1 MTDLSHDAPDD
12 GFHEIQ
18 LSGKQLVF
26 LFMATTVVSVVIFLC
41 GVLVGRGVRGE
52 IVNAAASTSPP
63 AAASG
68 PTASVPAVPP
78 SEAPPPEPL
87 TYKNRLESEKAPA
100 ETLTAK
106 AETPAAPVSA
116 PVVATPPPVDVPVPQ
131 PAASAAKQA
140 ETKQADTEKAPQ
152 GTTGASEPPAK
163 KSGIWAVQVV
173 ALTDQAAANAVVQR
187 LSSKGYPAFLVRPQP
202 TSPVQNYKVQVG
214 KFEDR
219 SQAEQVAGR
228 LKREEQFQPWILR

>member
-63 AAASG
+63 ASASG

-87 TYKNRLESEKAPA
+87 TLQESPR
-100 ETLTAK
+100 
-106 AETPAAPVSA
+106 V
-116 PVVATPPPVDVPVPQ
+116 
-131 PAASAAKQA
+131 
-140 ETKQADTEKAPQ
+140 
-152 GTTGASEPPAK
+152 
-163 KSGIWAVQVV
+163 
-173 ALTDQAAANAVVQR
+173 
-187 LSSKGYPAFLVRPQP
+187 
-202 TSPVQNYKVQVG
+202 
-214 KFEDR
+214 
-219 SQAEQVAGR
+219 
-228 LKREEQFQPWILR
+228 